1 MLVIISGNLY
11 IVIKNVSLTILK
23 SSDFSMSKILLK
35 QAWQGVANCSQCNIR
50 NSVLFAG
57 LSEKDFEKIHKPINQ
72 FQIKAGDTIYR
83 MGDEATC
90 MFTLRSGLVKLVQY
104 LPDGTQ
110 RIVRLLGTSDVVGL
124 EAILNPSYKHDAIAL
139 HDTEICR
146 YPTSATKELSKTNP
160 TLHQEFMS
168 RWEQALDDADKWAT
182 EFSTGTAKQRVSR
195 LLLMLSKDNPAN
207 TCTLFSREDMGAILS
222 ITTETAS
229 RMIAEFKRQHVI
241 VETSFNKFLCDVP
254 KLESIAYD

>member
-1 MLVIISGNLY
+1 
-11 IVIKNVSLTILK
+11 
-23 SSDFSMSKILLK
+23 MSKILLK
-35 QAWQGVANCSQCNIR
+35 EAWQGVANCSQCSIR
-50 NSVLFAG
+50 NTALFAG
-57 LSEKDFEKIHKPINQ
+57 LSEEDFETIHKPINQ
-72 FQIKAGDTIYR
+72 FQIKAGDTIYS

-110 RIVRLLGTSDVVGL
+110 RIVRLLRTSDVVGL
-124 EAILNPSYKHDAIAL
+124 EAILRPTYKHDAIAL

-160 TLHQEFMS
+160 RLHQEFMN
-168 RWEQALDDADKWAT
+168 RWEQALNDADTWAT

-195 LLLMLSKDNPAN
+195 LLLMLSKDNPAH

-222 ITTETAS
+222 ITTETTS

-254 KLESIAYD
+254 KLENIAYD